1 MQFGFMGKKGLSLA
15 LAATLVGGSVLGAAT
30 AQEGAKPKHT
40 IKEVMKLAH
49 KDGLL
54 KKVLDGQGSAED
66 KQMLLDLYISMV
78 ESKPEKGDMASWHN
92 LAGMSAL
99 AAAKV
104 VVGREDG
111 MESLKAAT
119 NCKACHDVHK

>member
-1 MQFGFMGKKGLSLA
+1 MRFRLATTKIVAVCLGLSLTIGSFA
-15 LAATLVGGSVLGAAT
+15 SLAMAEDAA
-30 AQEGAKPKHT
+30 PKHT
-40 IKEVMKLAH
+40 IKEVMKIGH

-54 KKVLDGQGSAED
+54 KKILAGEGSAED
-66 KQMLLDLYISMV
+66 KQLLLDLYISMV
-78 ESKPEKGDMASWHN
+78 ESKPEKGDMASWQT
-92 LAGMSAL
+92 LAGAGAL

-111 MESLKAAT
+111 MESLKTAT